1 MEFFFIITLLY
12 PGYSGANYLTRK
24 GTVTAKPGETRQDL
38 HNKVLV
44 SIHNSVD
51 DPGIRHANV
60 VFFSLE
66 INELPVTV

>member
-12 PGYSGANYLTRK
+12 PAYSGMAYFTRK

-38 HNKVLV
+38 FNKILASVH
-44 SIHNSVD
+44 SSVD
-51 DPGIRHANV
+51 EPGIRQANV

-66 INELPVTV
+66 ANELLVTV